1 MAAMRASPPFLTRE
15 CAGTSCPSMS
25 PYPDVVVAVDRVPHG
40 LLHGPVGSDD
50 RLIGAFAESVMQ
62 VDAVLFELAG
72 EDAFDLSAQSADV
85 ARFR

>member
-1 MAAMRASPPFLTRE
+1 MRGDELSVHVAV
-15 CAGTSCPSMS
+15 
-25 PYPDVVVAVDRVPHG
+25 PDVVVAVDRVPHG